1 MDVGPYRHQTSSA
14 GPYRKSRQ
22 LKNILTNLD
31 HIATRSH
38 ILTHWTPTPPSS
50 GMELRDEKS
59 CDSSS
64 PYGKES
70 TGSLSIVIR
79 PSSRCPSILW
89 GIDGWQSCM
98 PPSSNRDM
106 RSVKPIG
113 QPEFS
118 SYRLLKSR
126 MPSMTY
132 VCHTMPPKDGS

>member
-64 PYGKES
+64 PYGKEYRQLIDCYPPVIQMS
-70 TGSLSIVIR
+70 INSLGYR
-79 PSSRCPSILW
+79 WMAILHAT
-89 GIDGWQSCM
+89 I
-98 PPSSNRDM
+98 
-106 RSVKPIG
+106 
-113 QPEFS
+113 
-118 SYRLLKSR
+118 LKQGHAQR
-126 MPSMTY
+126 ETHWPT
-132 VCHTMPPKDGS
+132 